1 MRYLYLNIPYKQ
13 ELMNRVR
20 SIPSAHWNRT
30 LRLWQAQDNKQV
42 RELITKADLDEHL
55 CQAPENTPQEV
66 EASKPAVQERM
77 KLTALHQAAVQ
88 RMSETLTRRQY
99 AFNTKKSYIAA
110 LRGYL
115 VYFKE
120 RDPTSITKAEIETYL
135 LHKVEHGQVA
145 ESTQNLI
152 INAIKFYYE
161 HVLGLPRTRYDIA
174 RPRKHDPLPKV
185 LAREEVSKMLSLTQ
199 NLKHKCMLMLLYGG
213 GLRLSEVLELIPEDI
228 NSKRMTIK
236 VRRSKGKKDRVVPLP
251 ERLLTPLRN
260 YYRTFEP
267 LTWLFEG
274 ATVGERYSP
283 RSLQKVVKTAA
294 GRANIERPVT
304 AHMLRHSY
312 ATHLLEA
319 GTDIRYIQEVLG
331 HNSIKTTERYT
342 HVAMS
347 QKPVSPLDG
356 LDD

>member
-1 MRYLYLNIPYKQ
+1 MA
-13 ELMNRVR
+13 RVR
-20 SIPSAHWNRT
+20 SIPGAHWNRD

-42 RELITKADLDEHL
+42 RKVIANKNLGRHL
-55 CQAPENTPQEV
+55 CLAPESKHQEV
-66 EASKPAVQERM
+66 ETSKPTDQVRIA
-77 KLTALHQAAVQ
+77 LTALQQVAVQ
-88 RMSETLTRRQY
+88 RTSETLTRRQY
-99 AFNTKKSYIAA
+99 AFNTKKSYVAA

-115 VYFKE
+115 FYFKD
-120 RDPTSITKAEIETYL
+120 RDPADITKAEIEAYL
-135 LHKVEHGQVA
+135 LYKVEHSQIS

-161 HVLGLPRTRYDIA
+161 HVLSLPRTRYDVA

-185 LAREEVSKMLSLTQ
+185 LAREEVSKMLARTE

-213 GLRLSEVLELIPEDI
+213 GLRLSEVLELTPEDI

-251 ERLLTPLRN
+251 ERLLVPLRN
-260 YYRTFEP
+260 YYRAYEP

-274 ATVGERYSP
+274 STVGERYSP

-294 GRANIERPVT
+294 SRANIERPVT